1 VSLNSRMQTSSP
13 NHALTGET
21 CDFLFL
27 HVLQQAVFKG
37 QRSGEVELD
46 LIASELDPV
55 GFTGSRHLDPTVRM
69 VQCEPVK
76 LEQDD
81 DSQLILAKVAVSYRY
96 RQSLGPV
103 SPQSCTSKAPFS
115 LRPLT

>member
-1 VSLNSRMQTSSP
+1 VQIPSLNET
-13 NHALTGET
+13 LTGET

-55 GFTGSRHLDPTVRM
+55 GFAGGRHLDPTVRM
-69 VQCEPVK
+69 VQHELVK
-76 LEQDD
+76 LKQDG
-81 DSQLILAKVAVSYRY
+81 DSQLILAKVAVSSRS
-96 RQSLGPV
+96 RQYLQPI
-103 SPQSCTSKAPFS
+103 SPQSFISKSIFS

>member
-1 VSLNSRMQTSSP
+1 MQTSSP

-37 QRSGEVELD
+37 QRPGEIELD

-55 GFTGSRHLDPTVRM
+55 SFAGSRHLDPTVRM
-69 VQCEPVK
+69 VQHEPVK
-76 LEQDD
+76 LEQDG
-81 DSQLILAKVAVSYRY
+81 DSQLILAKVAVSSRS
-96 RQSLGPV
+96 RQYLQPI
-103 SPQSCTSKAPFS
+103 SPQSFISKSIFS

>member
-1 VSLNSRMQTSSP
+1 MQTSSP

-46 LIASELDPV
+46 LIARELDPV
-55 GFTGSRHLDPTVRM
+55 GFTGGRHLDATIRM
-69 VQCEPVK
+69 VQYEPVK
-76 LEQDD
+76 LEQDGN
-81 DSQLILAKVAVSYRY
+81 SQLILAKVAVSSRS
-96 RQSLGPV
+96 RQYLRPI
-103 SPQSCTSKAPFS
+103 SPQSFIFKSIFS
-115 LRPLT
+115 SRPLT